1 MKQVKTRLGG
11 GFKPVA
17 GEAALMAGP
26 SIRSLN
32 IKFGINKRLKP
43 QLHESSSRMKFWQ
56 IASIVVVVFLIGSA
70 AWLYTPDKK
79 VTELESIYLRAPT
92 DYVEVAGIRLHVRD
106 DGPQTQNKD
115 VPAVILLHGFGASL
129 LTWEPWA
136 AQLKPDMRV
145 IRFDLPGFGLTGPD
159 PTGDYSD
166 TRSLQIL
173 TALMDKLGLARANVV
188 GNSIGGRIA
197 WKFAAAHPERV
208 EKLVL
213 IAPDGFASP
222 GFEYGKAP
230 ELSAAMKLMRYVMP
244 AAAVKMSM
252 APAYGDTEFMS
263 DSLVTRYRDLML
275 APGVRDA
282 MIARMAQSILV
293 RPEAILK
300 SIQTPTLLGWG
311 EKDQMIPFANSKDYL
326 RLLPHADLTS
336 FPRLGHLPFEE
347 APGES
352 LVPVRAFLMSPPV
365 PLSTTPSPK

>member
-1 MKQVKTRLGG
+1 
-11 GFKPVA
+11 
-17 GEAALMAGP
+17 
-26 SIRSLN
+26 
-32 IKFGINKRLKP
+32 
-43 QLHESSSRMKFWQ
+43 MKFWQ
-56 IASIVVVVFLIGSA
+56 IALIVVFVFLIGSA

-79 VTELESIYLRAPT
+79 ITELESTYLRAPT
-92 DYVEVAGIRLHVRD
+92 DYVEVAGMRLHVRD
-106 DGPQTQNKD
+106 DGPPAANKD
-115 VPAVILLHGFGASL
+115 VTTVIMLHGFGASL

-136 AQLKPDMRV
+136 AQLKSDMRV

-166 TRSLQIL
+166 ARSLQIL
-173 TALMDKLGLARANVV
+173 TALMDKLGVARASVV

-197 WKFAAAHPERV
+197 WKFAAVHPERV

-213 IAPDGFASP
+213 IAPDGFASK

-230 ELSAAMKLMRYVMP
+230 EFPAAMKLMRYVLP

-252 APAYGDTEFMS
+252 APAYGDAEFMS

-282 MIARMAQSILV
+282 MLARLAQSILV
-293 RPEAILK
+293 PPEEILK
-300 SIQTPTLLGWG
+300 SIQTPTLLVWG

-326 RLLPHADLTS
+326 RLLPHATIAS

-352 LVPVRAFLMSPPV
+352 LVPVRAFLLAPMLPTSM
-365 PLSTTPSPK
+365 PLLATPAPK